1 MEDEQGTMKK
11 RFGHSQEGI
20 NRDCKTMRFI
30 VEMMKRQYASMEFT
44 LFQWERRAFKTWAP
58 RDGMGPPSKGAT
70 GGLSLPSSIRFQN
83 MSSWASQKATDR
95 RSMWHGR
102 ILSAGAGAL
111 ILFSNVVVFKIYFIF
126 KINILNICCCSWSI
140 FCFEIY

>member
-44 LFQWERRAFKTWAP
+44 LFQ
-58 RDGMGPPSKGAT
+58 
-70 GGLSLPSSIRFQN
+70 
-83 MSSWASQKATDR
+83 
-95 RSMWHGR
+95 
-102 ILSAGAGAL
+102 
-111 ILFSNVVVFKIYFIF
+111 
-126 KINILNICCCSWSI
+126 
-140 FCFEIY
+140 